1 MLTKKSKI
9 EGAADTNLHSK
20 KRAELHPALETEQ
33 QQDETPLKKTDIFAL
48 LILFTMIVVMLIIPV
63 ITCLPFIALII

>member
-1 MLTKKSKI
+1 MTNTDINITKPARI
-9 EGAADTNLHSK
+9 AQTHSK
-20 KRAELHPALETEQ
+20 
-33 QQDETPLKKTDIFAL
+33 DETPLKKTDIFAL